1 MALTLLLAGGG
12 AVAGAFGA
20 LLGLGGGILIV
31 PFLTLV
37 FGVSFREAVAVSL
50 LAVITTSSAGAAV
63 YLERR
68 VADLRLGMTLELA
81 TAVGGLVG
89 GLIAF
94 ALSERLLAAGF
105 AMMLAYTS
113 FTMLRAG
120 RRDRTAAMT
129 PPGVD
134 TELSSTPSPRATL
147 ATGLGDAA
155 VAGSSDATG
164 VDRATGTGGE
174 ADDAETRRTADAPAG
189 AGRGES
195 YVVRRLPLG
204 FSLSA
209 FAGIVAALMGVG
221 GGLVKVPVMHLVMG
235 VPLRVATA
243 TSNLMIGV
251 TASASAVF
259 YLLRGAVDPY
269 VAAPV
274 VAGVFVGASAASR
287 MSHRVPVPILRLL
300 FVAVLMYVS
309 IEMAARALGFSLLAV
324 PRD

>member
-1 MALTLLLAGGG
+1 MALTLILAGGG

-31 PFLTLV
+31 PFLTLA
-37 FGVSFREAVAVSL
+37 FGIPFREAVAVSL

-68 VADLRLGMTLELA
+68 VANLRLGMTLELA

-94 ALSERLLAAGF
+94 ALSEQLLAAAF
-105 AMMLAYTS
+105 AVLLAYTAVS
-113 FTMLRAG
+113 MLRAG
-120 RRDRTAAMT
+120 RRERPAVT

-134 TELSSTPSPRATL
+134 PELRAAPPS
-147 ATGLGDAA
+147 D
-155 VAGSSDATG
+155 VAPPP
-164 VDRATGTGGE
+164 
-174 ADDAETRRTADAPAG
+174 DDQD
-189 AGRGES
+189 
-195 YVVRRLPLG
+195 YVVRRLRLG

-259 YLLRGAVDPY
+259 YLLKGAVDPY

-274 VAGVFVGASAASR
+274 VAGVFLGATAASR
-287 MSHRVPVPILRLL
+287 VANRIPVSVLRIL
-300 FVAVLMYVS
+300 FVMVLAYVAV
-309 IEMAARALGFSLLAV
+309 EMAARALGLQLLAV